1 MRFTLLA
8 AALVISACGP
18 DDSQQQ
24 PPPPTSE
31 PAVEAPAPEVP
42 QVAEPAPSSGLPCD
56 VERVFKA
63 NCGTC
68 HGATPANGAPNSLMT
83 RADLLEASAFGGTL
97 AERSVARMRDPSS
110 PMPPAYFAPRV
121 SAGDL
126 AAVGSWV
133 NAGMPESVCAS
144 GN

>member
-1 MRFTLLA
+1 M
-8 AALVISACGP
+8 
-18 DDSQQQ
+18 
-24 PPPPTSE
+24 
-31 PAVEAPAPEVP
+31 
-42 QVAEPAPSSGLPCD
+42 PCD

-83 RADLLEASAFGGTL
+83 RADLMEASAFGGTL
-97 AERSVARMRDPSS
+97 GERSVARMRDSAN

-121 SAGDL
+121 SAGDM
-126 AAVGSWV
+126 AVVGSWV

-144 GN
+144 GP